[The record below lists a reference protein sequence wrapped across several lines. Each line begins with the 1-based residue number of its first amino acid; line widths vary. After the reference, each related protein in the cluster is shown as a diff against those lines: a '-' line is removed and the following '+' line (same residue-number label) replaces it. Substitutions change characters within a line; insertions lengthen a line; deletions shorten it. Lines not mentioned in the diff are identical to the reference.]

1 MGNAPDA
8 AADNWQYLYES
19 HFEADLRVGLRIK
32 AFRKFSFMNYLLI
45 WLMKQNPRVAQQIS
59 HGRWCRPL

>member
-19 HFEADLRVGLRIK
+19 HFEADLRAVYASKRSEN
-32 AFRKFSFMNYLLI
+32 FHS
-45 WLMKQNPRVAQQIS
+45 
-59 HGRWCRPL
+59 